1 MVASL
6 EQLLDLKTVSFVDI
20 VRYLK
25 ASEERILDEEESQE
39 EQSKL
44 MYVNLETHVSFQNR
58 DFRGDSRGRGRGGRF
73 MRGRGRGG
81 RFMRGR
87 GRGPNGGR
95 DISKI
100 TCFWCDKLGHFASQ
114 CPDRLLKLQETH
126 ETNENDTEDVDKL
139 ITHEVVYLNE
149 KHCVPNKFKT
159 NINGE
164 MVWYL
169 DNGTSNHMTGDRRYF
184 YKLDS
189 SIIGKVRF
197 GDDSC
202 IDIKGKGTIAFT
214 DLNR

>member
-1 MVASL
+1 
-6 EQLLDLKTVSFVDI
+6 
-20 VRYLK
+20 
-25 ASEERILDEEESQE
+25 
-39 EQSKL
+39 
-44 MYVNLETHVSFQNR
+44 
-58 DFRGDSRGRGRGGRF
+58 
-73 MRGRGRGG
+73 
-81 RFMRGR
+81 MRGR